1 MILCTKSTKI
11 LQGEEAMMKKY
22 IPAEIEMILAGT
34 CDVIAMSLE
43 IPENPEGGGT
53 GGETPGGSTGGSG
66 VGNNY
71 NQDGWI
77 GI

>member
-1 MILCTKSTKI
+1 
-11 LQGEEAMMKKY
+11 MMKKY

-53 GGETPGGSTGGSG
+53 GGDATNNPGGSIGGG
-66 VGNNY
+66 VN
-71 NQDGWI
+71 DEAWV

>member
-1 MILCTKSTKI
+1 
-11 LQGEEAMMKKY
+11 MMKKY

-43 IPENPEGGGT
+43 IPENPEGGGE
-53 GGETPGGSTGGSG
+53 GGDATNTPGNNGIGE
-66 VGNNY
+66 GNNP
-71 NQDGWI
+71 NGWT